1 MVVARLETAGVICL
15 ETFKDFP
22 RMARFIL
29 RDEGQYIVPLMNP
42 SSLLQCRENH
52 CYWKSVEIDVA
63 VIKREGV
70 PDARPPCCQTC

>member
-1 MVVARLETAGVICL
+1 MICL

-52 CYWKSVEIDVA
+52 CYWKSVETDVA
-63 VIKREGV
+63 VIKWEGV
-70 PDARPPCCQTC
+70 PDICPPSVEL